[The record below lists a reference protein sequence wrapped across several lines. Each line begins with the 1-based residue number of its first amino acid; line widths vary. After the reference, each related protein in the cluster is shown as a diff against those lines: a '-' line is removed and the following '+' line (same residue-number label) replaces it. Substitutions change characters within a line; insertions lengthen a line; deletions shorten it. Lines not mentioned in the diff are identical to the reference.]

1 MDKKIIVVVKGIIE
15 KDNKILLIKRSEND
29 PIGPSTWEFVGGKIE
44 FHETMEE
51 ALNREVYEETSIKIK
66 IIKLLYVTSF
76 FTSEDRKIVLITY
89 LCKAENDNV
98 ILSSEHN
105 EYGWFSYDEIF
116 DYLPNDIKEDIIK
129 YKVIKNI
136 HLTNAS
142 T

>member
-51 ALNREVYEETSIKIK
+51 ALNREVYEETSIK
-66 IIKLLYVTSF
+66 IKLLYVTSF